1 MKRIDPTFI
10 DFAVRKRASYKIW
23 GEGHKSRMLW
33 LLAEA
38 VTSKYATDRE
48 KIIGLAAWVCAA
60 VPHIIAHDAR
70 GQSDHYMIH
79 AYDVVARGWAA
90 CEATTEVFAT
100 MCWLAGYPSRIIS
113 IQTDMP
119 EPISGHHVTEAF
131 VEGKWCFIDA
141 DMFRCFKIEDG
152 TLGNC
157 LELRDRKELIQEREQ
172 ERAKKT
178 WEEPLHRLN
187 DFKYMDD
194 DGRST
199 YAPLFGNIYIQE
211 GIYSLDGYYGRWI
224 KCTPETQQYLYGPPQ
239 HPDVVELLKKP
250 LPFVYIRPTT
260 KIDDHFHYPW
270 EPPYNVHWPGAPQ
283 TLSPFPEEMG
293 EG

>member
-1 MKRIDPTFI
+1 MKRVDATYV

-23 GEGHKSRMLW
+23 GDGCKTRMLW
-33 LLAEA
+33 LLADA
-38 VTSKYATDRE
+38 VTARYDTDRE
-48 KIIGLAAWVCAA
+48 KVIGLAEWICGA
-60 VPHIIAHDAR
+60 VPHVIAHDAR

-79 AYDVVARGWAA
+79 AFDIVARGWAF

-113 IQTDMP
+113 IQRQMP
-119 EPISGHHVTEAF
+119 EPTSGHHVTEAF

-141 DMFRCFKIEDG
+141 DMFRYFEIEDG

-157 LELRDRKELIQEREQ
+157 LELRDRKELVEKQEL
-172 ERAKKT
+172 ERAKKEWT
-178 WEEPLHRLN
+178 GALHRLN
-187 DFKYMDD
+187 NFKFIGE
-194 DGRST
+194 DGRSA
-199 YAPLFGNIYIQE
+199 YAPLFGNIYVQE

-224 KCTPETQQYLYGPPQ
+224 KCTPETEQYLYGPPA
-239 HPDVVELLKKP
+239 HPDVKELLKQR
-250 LPFVYIRPTT
+250 LPFSYVRDTT
-260 KIDDHFHYPW
+260 KVDDHFHFPW

-283 TLSPFPEEMG
+283 TFSPFSEERG